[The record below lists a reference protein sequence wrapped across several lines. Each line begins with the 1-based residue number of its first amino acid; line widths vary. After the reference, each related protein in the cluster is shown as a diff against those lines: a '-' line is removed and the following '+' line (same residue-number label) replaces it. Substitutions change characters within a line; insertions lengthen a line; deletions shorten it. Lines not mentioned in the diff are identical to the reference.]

1 MTNTEIDVLFKL
13 LICLL
18 NISAMDCLD
27 KPSKELKI
35 AKVEYIKNTV
45 KMAEDMLALEKLVKG
60 G

>member
-1 MTNTEIDVLFKL
+1 MTNIEIDVLFKL

-18 NISAMDCLD
+18 NTSAMDCLD

-45 KMAEDMLALEKLVKG
+45 KMAEDMLALEKLIKRG
-60 G
+60 

>member
-1 MTNTEIDVLFKL
+1 MTNTERTVLFKL

-35 AKVEYIKNTV
+35 AKAKYIKSTV